1 LKSWLLN
8 INLIV
13 VVVLSVSACGSSNER
28 PEYQGAEYYK
38 SLELPPDLTLERSTA
53 EMQVPEPTVVA
64 LEDFQ
69 SKHRLN
75 KAVVPEFKGIRL
87 KHDGSMY
94 FLEVDAAPEVI
105 WPKIEAFWE
114 HEGIELT
121 DDRPMLGFMQ
131 TDWTKKLQARD
142 DAGYFVRLFS
152 KLEPDFRDKFRMR
165 IEPAEDRT
173 KTHIF
178 VAHYGIEVF
187 VEDFSGDELG
197 TKQWRARKS
206 DIELEREILSRLTL
220 FAGLSDNQAEAL
232 LKDYKP
238 MQSYVTYKET
248 FKADDIDPEA
258 VTEVGQSKVAV
269 LTMKGSMD
277 FVWYRTIRALDRL
290 QMEEITLDK
299 KNGRINFTMPAEA
312 RLTATGGEEVDELA
326 ESSWLMNL
334 FRGKSGKQEEATQAQ
349 KFELQ
354 LTEMPGYVDFILL
367 DSRGMEA
374 TSVIASQFRAA
385 LARAL
390 E

>member
-1 LKSWLLN
+1 LKNWLLN
-8 INLIV
+8 INLAAV
-13 VVVLSVSACGSSNER
+13 ALVLAGCGSSNER

-38 SLELPPDLTLERSTA
+38 SLELPPDLTLEKSTA
-53 EMQVPEPTVVA
+53 EMQVPEPTMAA

-94 FLEVDAAPEVI
+94 FLEVDAAPEVV

-114 HEGIELT
+114 NEGISLIQN
-121 DDRPMLGFMQ
+121 RPMLGFMQ
-131 TDWTKKLQARD
+131 TDWTKQLQVRE
-142 DAGYFVRLFS
+142 DAGYFTRLFS

-165 IEPAEDRT
+165 IEPAADRT

-178 VAHYGIEVF
+178 IAHYGIEVF
-187 VEDFSGDELG
+187 VDDTGDELG

-248 FKADDIDPEA
+248 FKADDIDPAA
-258 VTEVGQSKVAV
+258 VTETGESKVAV
-269 LTMKGSMD
+269 LSMKGSMD

-312 RLTATGGEEVDELA
+312 RLTTSGGEEVDELA

-334 FRGKSGKQEEATQAQ
+334 FRGKTGKQEEVKESQ
-349 KFELQ
+349 KFELL
-354 LTEMPGYVDFILL
+354 LTEMPGYVDFTLL

-374 TSVIASQFRAA
+374 TSVAASQLRAA